1 MQLSPLLEHNISF
14 DRIELNIIDIPLKSG
29 FQSGIGV
36 RKTRKALIIK
46 WQDADG
52 RVGYGECSCRQDPY
66 YSAEY
71 LAGVVDMI
79 QRFIV
84 PNLRPHQTYRDLW
97 MLFRKIRGWNFG
109 KAAVESA
116 IFQIAR
122 QKRDY
127 SLESD
132 LQTQAIS
139 AVPVGISLGI
149 YTDKGEIEEVVHQ
162 SIEAG
167 YRRLKF
173 KIAPFVDTTLFDHI
187 WPLLAQHQIYT
198 SFDANG
204 SYYAKDLDAFAYFTE
219 AFDTMIEQPFSPSR
233 FDVLLEAKQRFPSLK
248 ICFDEELKSIG
259 DVMKLHQLGLLDE
272 VNLKMGRVGGLINS
286 LEILNYCHQED
297 ISCWIGGMFETGIG
311 RWLNLELAS
320 FLPQARAHDLSPSL
334 RYFVEDIISPSV
346 HMNNGLVDMTKRTD
360 SEVIPEL
367 IDKYRI
373 DHLIFDSKN

>member
-1 MQLSPLLEHNISF
+1 MQHSPLLDQEISF

-52 RVGYGECSCRQDPY
+52 RIGYGECSCRQDPY

-84 PNLRPHQTYRDLW
+84 PNLKAHQTYRDVW
-97 MLFRKIRGWNFG
+97 MLFRKIRGWNFA

-116 IFQIAR
+116 IFQVAR
-122 QKRDY
+122 QESGY
-127 SLESD
+127 SLSTD
-132 LQTQAIS
+132 LQGARIQQ
-139 AVPVGISLGI
+139 VPVGISLGI
-149 YTDKGEIEEVVHQ
+149 YTDKGAIEEVVME

-167 YRRLKF
+167 YQRLKF
-173 KIAPFVDTTLFDHI
+173 KIAPFVDTRLFDHI
-187 WPLLAQHQIYT
+187 RPLLDRHQVYT

-204 SYYAKDLDAFAYFTE
+204 SYYAKDLDAFAYFVE
-219 AFDTMIEQPFSPSR
+219 AFDTVIEQPFSPSR
-233 FDVLLEAKQRFPSLK
+233 FDVLLEAKKRFPQLK

-259 DVMKLHQLGLLDE
+259 NLMKLHKLGMLDE

-286 LEILNYCHQED
+286 LEILNYCHQEE
-297 ISCWIGGMFETGIG
+297 IPCWIGGMFETGIG

-320 FLPQARAHDLSPSL
+320 FLPHARAHDLSPSL
-334 RYFVEDIISPSV
+334 RYFVEDIIHPSV
-346 HMNNGLVDMTKRTD
+346 QMQHGYVDMTKREE
-360 SEVIPEL
+360 SQVLPEL
-367 IDKYRI
+367 IQKYRI
-373 DHLIFDSKN
+373 DHLIFDCKK